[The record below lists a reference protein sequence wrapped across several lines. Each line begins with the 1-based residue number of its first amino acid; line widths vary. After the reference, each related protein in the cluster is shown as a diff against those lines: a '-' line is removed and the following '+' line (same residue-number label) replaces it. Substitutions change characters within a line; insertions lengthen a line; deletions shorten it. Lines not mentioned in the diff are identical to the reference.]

1 MTIAS
6 FKDKGVTVAAVTA
19 DSKSMLPPLC
29 QILKSLCYS
38 PMCCSVYKGLIQ
50 TNVTAALG
58 TIQIMVGLFNIGL
71 VPGRTYMYPKDLTS
85 PGVAYW
91 LGAVF
96 IIAGIMSILA
106 GRFSSICLV
115 GFAVFVNIVGLIFAI
130 VGIALNAK
138 DLADAPAIRMCDLYI
153 GRSYYGECE
162 NVAYY
167 VQRLLTTM
175 DITMIVLAVLQLC
188 VCISFAVL
196 GINAVVNRQKEEGDV
211 DDQQQQLNAVLL
223 TNPCA

>member
-1 MTIAS
+1 MTISS
-6 FKDKGVTVAAVTA
+6 FKDKGVTVATVAA
-19 DSKSMLPPLC
+19 DSKSMLLPLC

-38 PMCCSVYKGLIQ
+38 PMCCSVYKGLMQ
-50 TNVTAALG
+50 SNVTAALG

-85 PGVAYW
+85 LGVAYW

-96 IIAGIMSILA
+96 TIAGIMSILA

-115 GFAVFVNIVGLIFAI
+115 GFAAFVNIVGSVFAI
-130 VGIALNAK
+130 VDIALNAK
-138 DLADAPAIRMCDLYI
+138 DLVDAPAIRMCDLYI
-153 GRSYYGECE
+153 GHSYYGDCE
-162 NVAYY
+162 HVAYY

-196 GINAVVNRQKEEGDV
+196 GIKAVVNRQREEGDV
-211 DDQQQQLNAVLL
+211 EDQQQQLNAVLL

>member
-6 FKDKGVTVAAVTA
+6 FKDKGVTVVTVAA

-38 PMCCSVYKGLIQ
+38 PMCCSAIFFLHRLLQQSTVSTIDLF
-50 TNVTAALG
+50 

-85 PGVAYW
+85 LGVAYW
-91 LGAVF
+91 LGAVHIYLF
-96 IIAGIMSILA
+96 CST
-106 GRFSSICLV
+106 
-115 GFAVFVNIVGLIFAI
+115 
-130 VGIALNAK
+130 
-138 DLADAPAIRMCDLYI
+138 
-153 GRSYYGECE
+153 
-162 NVAYY
+162 
-167 VQRLLTTM
+167 RLLTTM

-196 GINAVVNRQKEEGDV
+196 GIKAVVNRQKEEGDV
-211 DDQQQQLNAVLL
+211 EDQQQQLNAVLL